1 MKRLALYLIFL
12 FTTTIPALASTEPV
26 LRLSLQECMDSAMAN
41 NGRISLARMEIEKA
55 TIMKGTAFNP
65 SKTSVTLKQE
75 TTGGGGPDNGVAF
88 GQEFEFPTVY
98 IARNKVLTAEENL
111 QRSAFDQ
118 ASFDLENEVAKEYY
132 TMLYQLEMLKLNSAL
147 ADLYGN
153 FHQLASKRFE
163 LGDCSALEVLNAQR
177 MADLNHME
185 GEDIRRDLDQT
196 TRRMMTLTG
205 TQIPVMP
212 ADTILPRIIFV
223 TDSCGF
229 DYQTT
234 VMARVADSEIE
245 LLNRNASLARQEML
259 PDISLGATVQALIK
273 GFNPYH
279 IERERFKQGNFMAF
293 EIGISLP
300 VFFGAQKSK
309 IKAAETD
316 ISIARL
322 RKETAAS
329 EAEKEYEALLSRL
342 EKAVGRL
349 AFYDENA
356 LSQAEEI
363 KRLADVSYEYGEIDY
378 MEYINNL
385 QTYYSVKKEYVEAIN
400 EYNMTVLQ
408 LMVLTGKK

>member
-12 FTTTIPALASTEPV
+12 FTATIPALASTEPV
-26 LRLSLQECMDSAMAN
+26 LRLSLQECVDSAMAN

-147 ADLYGN
+147 ADLYGI